1 MVAPGPWV
9 VVCAFVLGFSTALAF
24 IVTLTLPPKL
34 AAAGDVHRM
43 SAAVFTIQYGCAF
56 VVPLIAGA
64 LWDAS
69 GLALLAFIPGV
80 AAAAVMGWLALPLRI
95 PSEYRSTAGT

>member
-1 MVAPGPWV
+1 
-9 VVCAFVLGFSTALAF
+9 
-24 IVTLTLPPKL
+24 
-34 AAAGDVHRM
+34 M
-43 SAAVFTIQYGCAF
+43 SAAVFTFQYGTAF

-69 GLALLAFIPGV
+69 GIALLAFIPGV

-95 PSEYRSTAGT
+95 PPA

>member
-1 MVAPGPWV
+1 
-9 VVCAFVLGFSTALAF
+9 
-24 IVTLTLPPKL
+24 
-34 AAAGDVHRM
+34 
-43 SAAVFTIQYGCAF
+43 
-56 VVPLIAGA
+56 VPLIAGA

>member
-1 MVAPGPWV
+1 
-9 VVCAFVLGFSTALAF
+9 VLGFSTALAF

-43 SAAVFTIQYGCAF
+43 SAAIFTVQYATAF

-69 GLALLAFIPGV
+69 GLAMLAFIPGV
-80 AAAAVMGWLALPLRI
+80 IASAVMGWLAYPLRI
-95 PSEYRSTAGT
+95 PAEYRSSAGP